1 MFNLKNYIINQIIN
15 LKIVKDE
22 EGKLVL
28 KNSKLLEI
36 LNQNKDYEF
45 LIIKALMLNKNVEN
59 VIFYYD
65 DKTIEIN
72 YNKDNTKGEI
82 IKNWANVVLSTI
94 LDDFDVIKNALENKL
109 NVWSQDGYEEGYCST
124 ISYDNVTD
132 NINYDDIENT
142 IINEEKLNKNLEKF
156 EKIDNPIFLFF

>member
-72 YNKDNTKGEI
+72 YNKDNTKWEI

-94 LDDFDVIKNALENKL
+94 LDDFDVIKNALENKQYM
-109 NVWSQDGYEEGYCST
+109 SEMEDY
-124 ISYDNVTD
+124 
-132 NINYDDIENT
+132 IECKL
-142 IINEEKLNKNLEKF
+142 IDKLNEF
-156 EKIDNPIFLFF
+156 

>member
-45 LIIKALMLNKNVEN
+45 
-59 VIFYYD
+59 
-65 DKTIEIN
+65 
-72 YNKDNTKGEI
+72 
-82 IKNWANVVLSTI
+82 
-94 LDDFDVIKNALENKL
+94 
-109 NVWSQDGYEEGYCST
+109 
-124 ISYDNVTD
+124 
-132 NINYDDIENT
+132 
-142 IINEEKLNKNLEKF
+142 
-156 EKIDNPIFLFF
+156 

>member
-1 MFNLKNYIINQIIN
+1 MFSLKNYIINQIIN

-45 LIIKALMLNKNVEN
+45 LIIKALMLNKNIEN

-94 LDDFDVIKNALENKL
+94 LDDFDVIKNALENKQYM
-109 NVWSQDGYEEGYCST
+109 SEMEDY
-124 ISYDNVTD
+124 
-132 NINYDDIENT
+132 IECKL
-142 IINEEKLNKNLEKF
+142 IDKLNEF
-156 EKIDNPIFLFF
+156 

>member
-59 VIFYYD
+59 VICYYD

-94 LDDFDVIKNALENKL
+94 LDDFDVIKNALENKQYM
-109 NVWSQDGYEEGYCST
+109 SEMEDY
-124 ISYDNVTD
+124 
-132 NINYDDIENT
+132 IECKL
-142 IINEEKLNKNLEKF
+142 IDKLNEF
-156 EKIDNPIFLFF
+156 

>member
-94 LDDFDVIKNALENKL
+94 LDDFDVIKNALENKQYMSEMEDYIECKL
-109 NVWSQDGYEEGYCST
+109 IE
-124 ISYDNVTD
+124 
-132 NINYDDIENT
+132 INSMNFRIG
-142 IINEEKLNKNLEKF
+142 
-156 EKIDNPIFLFF
+156 

>member
-45 LIIKALMLNKNVEN
+45 LIIKALMVNKNVEN

-94 LDDFDVIKNALENKL
+94 LDDFDVIKNALENKQYM
-109 NVWSQDGYEEGYCST
+109 SEMEDY
-124 ISYDNVTD
+124 
-132 NINYDDIENT
+132 IECKL
-142 IINEEKLNKNLEKF
+142 IDKLNEF
-156 EKIDNPIFLFF
+156 

>member
-82 IKNWANVVLSTI
+82 IKIGLM
-94 LDDFDVIKNALENKL
+94 
-109 NVWSQDGYEEGYCST
+109 
-124 ISYDNVTD
+124 
-132 NINYDDIENT
+132 
-142 IINEEKLNKNLEKF
+142 
-156 EKIDNPIFLFF
+156 

>member
-1 MFNLKNYIINQIIN
+1 MNRKNYIINQIIN

-94 LDDFDVIKNALENKL
+94 LDDFDVIKNALENKQYM
-109 NVWSQDGYEEGYCST
+109 SEMEDY
-124 ISYDNVTD
+124 
-132 NINYDDIENT
+132 IECKL
-142 IINEEKLNKNLEKF
+142 IDKLNEF
-156 EKIDNPIFLFF
+156 

>member
-45 LIIKALMLNKNVEN
+45 LIIKALMLKKKVEN

-94 LDDFDVIKNALENKL
+94 LDDFDVIKNALENKQYM
-109 NVWSQDGYEEGYCST
+109 SEMEDY
-124 ISYDNVTD
+124 
-132 NINYDDIENT
+132 IECKL
-142 IINEEKLNKNLEKF
+142 IDKLNEF
-156 EKIDNPIFLFF
+156 

>member
-94 LDDFDVIKNALENKL
+94 LDDFDVIKNALENKQYM
-109 NVWSQDGYEEGYCST
+109 SEMKDY
-124 ISYDNVTD
+124 
-132 NINYDDIENT
+132 IECKL
-142 IINEEKLNKNLEKF
+142 IDKLNEF
-156 EKIDNPIFLFF
+156 

>member
-45 LIIKALMLNKNVEN
+45 LIIKALMLNNNVEN

-72 YNKDNTKGEI
+72 YNKDNTKGKI

-94 LDDFDVIKNALENKL
+94 LDDFDVIKNALENKQYM
-109 NVWSQDGYEEGYCST
+109 SEMEDY
-124 ISYDNVTD
+124 
-132 NINYDDIENT
+132 IECKL
-142 IINEEKLNKNLEKF
+142 IDKLNEF
-156 EKIDNPIFLFF
+156 

>member
-15 LKIVKDE
+15 LKIVKVE

-94 LDDFDVIKNALENKL
+94 LDDFDVIKNALENKQYM
-109 NVWSQDGYEEGYCST
+109 SEMEDY
-124 ISYDNVTD
+124 
-132 NINYDDIENT
+132 IECKL
-142 IINEEKLNKNLEKF
+142 IDKLNEF
-156 EKIDNPIFLFF
+156 

>member
-65 DKTIEIN
+65 DKKIEIN

-94 LDDFDVIKNALENKL
+94 LDDFDVIKNALENKQYM
-109 NVWSQDGYEEGYCST
+109 SEMEDY
-124 ISYDNVTD
+124 
-132 NINYDDIENT
+132 IECKL
-142 IINEEKLNKNLEKF
+142 IDKLNEF
-156 EKIDNPIFLFF
+156 

>member
-82 IKNWANVVLSTI
+82 IKNWANVVLFTI
-94 LDDFDVIKNALENKL
+94 LDDFDVIKNALKNKQYMSEMEDYIECKLIDKL
-109 NVWSQDGYEEGYCST
+109 NE
-124 ISYDNVTD
+124 
-132 NINYDDIENT
+132 
-142 IINEEKLNKNLEKF
+142 F
-156 EKIDNPIFLFF
+156 

>member
-94 LDDFDVIKNALENKL
+94 LDDFDVIKNALENKQYM
-109 NVWSQDGYEEGYCST
+109 SEMEDY
-124 ISYDNVTD
+124 
-132 NINYDDIENT
+132 IECKL
-142 IINEEKLNKNLEKF
+142 IYKLNEF
-156 EKIDNPIFLFF
+156 

>member
-94 LDDFDVIKNALENKL
+94 LDDFDVIKNALENKQYM
-109 NVWSQDGYEEGYCST
+109 SEMEDY
-124 ISYDNVTD
+124 
-132 NINYDDIENT
+132 IECKL
-142 IINEEKLNKNLEKF
+142 IDKHNEF
-156 EKIDNPIFLFF
+156 

>member
-72 YNKDNTKGEI
+72 YNKDNTKGKI

-94 LDDFDVIKNALENKL
+94 LDDFDVIKNALENKQYM
-109 NVWSQDGYEEGYCST
+109 SEMEDY
-124 ISYDNVTD
+124 
-132 NINYDDIENT
+132 IECKL
-142 IINEEKLNKNLEKF
+142 IDKLNEF
-156 EKIDNPIFLFF
+156 

>member
-1 MFNLKNYIINQIIN
+1 MFSLKNYIINQIIN

-45 LIIKALMLNKNVEN
+45 LIIKALMLNKNIEN

-72 YNKDNTKGEI
+72 YNKDNTKGKI

-94 LDDFDVIKNALENKL
+94 LDDFDVIKNALENKQYM
-109 NVWSQDGYEEGYCST
+109 SEMEDY
-124 ISYDNVTD
+124 
-132 NINYDDIENT
+132 IECKL
-142 IINEEKLNKNLEKF
+142 IDKLNEF
-156 EKIDNPIFLFF
+156 

>member
-94 LDDFDVIKNALENKL
+94 LDDFDVIKNALKNKQYMSEMEDYIECKLIDKL
-109 NVWSQDGYEEGYCST
+109 NE
-124 ISYDNVTD
+124 
-132 NINYDDIENT
+132 
-142 IINEEKLNKNLEKF
+142 F
-156 EKIDNPIFLFF
+156 

>member
-94 LDDFDVIKNALENKL
+94 LDDFDVIKNALENKQYM
-109 NVWSQDGYEEGYCST
+109 SEMEDY
-124 ISYDNVTD
+124 
-132 NINYDDIENT
+132 IECKL
-142 IINEEKLNKNLEKF
+142 IDKLNEF
-156 EKIDNPIFLFF
+156 

>member
-1 MFNLKNYIINQIIN
+1 MFSLKNYIINQIIN
-15 LKIVKDE
+15 IKIVKDE

-94 LDDFDVIKNALENKL
+94 LDDFDVIKNALENKQYM
-109 NVWSQDGYEEGYCST
+109 SEMEDY
-124 ISYDNVTD
+124 
-132 NINYDDIENT
+132 IECKL
-142 IINEEKLNKNLEKF
+142 IDKLNEF
-156 EKIDNPIFLFF
+156 

>member
-45 LIIKALMLNKNVEN
+45 LIIKALILNKNVEN

-94 LDDFDVIKNALENKL
+94 LDDFDVIKNALENKQYM
-109 NVWSQDGYEEGYCST
+109 SEMEDY
-124 ISYDNVTD
+124 
-132 NINYDDIENT
+132 IECKL
-142 IINEEKLNKNLEKF
+142 IDKLNEF
-156 EKIDNPIFLFF
+156 

>member
-45 LIIKALMLNKNVEN
+45 LIIKALMLNKNVEY

-94 LDDFDVIKNALENKL
+94 LDDFDVIKNALENKQYM
-109 NVWSQDGYEEGYCST
+109 SEMEDY
-124 ISYDNVTD
+124 
-132 NINYDDIENT
+132 IECKL
-142 IINEEKLNKNLEKF
+142 IDKLNEF
-156 EKIDNPIFLFF
+156 

>member
-94 LDDFDVIKNALENKL
+94 LDDFDVIKNALKNKQYMSEMEDYIECNLIDKL
-109 NVWSQDGYEEGYCST
+109 NE
-124 ISYDNVTD
+124 
-132 NINYDDIENT
+132 
-142 IINEEKLNKNLEKF
+142 F
-156 EKIDNPIFLFF
+156 

>member
-82 IKNWANVVLSTI
+82 IKNWANLVLSTI
-94 LDDFDVIKNALENKL
+94 LDDFDVIKNALENKQYM
-109 NVWSQDGYEEGYCST
+109 SEMEDY
-124 ISYDNVTD
+124 
-132 NINYDDIENT
+132 IECKL
-142 IINEEKLNKNLEKF
+142 IDKLNEF
-156 EKIDNPIFLFF
+156 

>member
-1 MFNLKNYIINQIIN
+1 MFSLKNYIINQIIN

-28 KNSKLLEI
+28 KNSRLLEI

-72 YNKDNTKGEI
+72 YNKDNTKGKI

-94 LDDFDVIKNALENKL
+94 LDDFDVIKNALENKQYM
-109 NVWSQDGYEEGYCST
+109 SEMEDY
-124 ISYDNVTD
+124 
-132 NINYDDIENT
+132 IECKL
-142 IINEEKLNKNLEKF
+142 IDKLNEF
-156 EKIDNPIFLFF
+156 

>member
-1 MFNLKNYIINQIIN
+1 MFSLKNYIINQIIN

-45 LIIKALMLNKNVEN
+45 LIIKALMLNNNVEN

-72 YNKDNTKGEI
+72 YNKDNTKGKI

-94 LDDFDVIKNALENKL
+94 LDDFDVIKNALENKQYM
-109 NVWSQDGYEEGYCST
+109 SEMEDY
-124 ISYDNVTD
+124 
-132 NINYDDIENT
+132 IECKL
-142 IINEEKLNKNLEKF
+142 IDKLNEF
-156 EKIDNPIFLFF
+156 

>member
-94 LDDFDVIKNALENKL
+94 LDDFDVIKNALENKQYMSEM
-109 NVWSQDGYEEGYCST
+109 VDY
-124 ISYDNVTD
+124 
-132 NINYDDIENT
+132 IECKL
-142 IINEEKLNKNLEKF
+142 IDKLNEF
-156 EKIDNPIFLFF
+156 

>member
-94 LDDFDVIKNALENKL
+94 LDDFDVIKNALKNKQYMSEMEDYIEFKLIDKL
-109 NVWSQDGYEEGYCST
+109 NE
-124 ISYDNVTD
+124 
-132 NINYDDIENT
+132 
-142 IINEEKLNKNLEKF
+142 F
-156 EKIDNPIFLFF
+156 

>member
-1 MFNLKNYIINQIIN
+1 MFSLKNYIINQIIN

-72 YNKDNTKGEI
+72 YNKDNTKGKI

-94 LDDFDVIKNALENKL
+94 LDDFDVIKNALENKQYM
-109 NVWSQDGYEEGYCST
+109 SEMEDY
-124 ISYDNVTD
+124 
-132 NINYDDIENT
+132 IECKL
-142 IINEEKLNKNLEKF
+142 IDKLNEF
-156 EKIDNPIFLFF
+156 

>member
-45 LIIKALMLNKNVEN
+45 LIIKALMLNKNIEN

-72 YNKDNTKGEI
+72 
-82 IKNWANVVLSTI
+82 
-94 LDDFDVIKNALENKL
+94 
-109 NVWSQDGYEEGYCST
+109 
-124 ISYDNVTD
+124 
-132 NINYDDIENT
+132 
-142 IINEEKLNKNLEKF
+142 
-156 EKIDNPIFLFF
+156 

>member
-94 LDDFDVIKNALENKL
+94 LDDFDVIKNALENKQYM
-109 NVWSQDGYEEGYCST
+109 SEMEEY
-124 ISYDNVTD
+124 
-132 NINYDDIENT
+132 IECKL
-142 IINEEKLNKNLEKF
+142 IDKLNEF
-156 EKIDNPIFLFF
+156 

>member
-94 LDDFDVIKNALENKL
+94 LDDFDVIKNALENKQYM
-109 NVWSQDGYEEGYCST
+109 SEMEDY
-124 ISYDNVTD
+124 
-132 NINYDDIENT
+132 IECK
-142 IINEEKLNKNLEKF
+142 IIDKLNEF
-156 EKIDNPIFLFF
+156 

>member
-1 MFNLKNYIINQIIN
+1 MFSLKNYIINQIIN

-94 LDDFDVIKNALENKL
+94 LDDFDVIKNALENKQYM
-109 NVWSQDGYEEGYCST
+109 SEMEDY
-124 ISYDNVTD
+124 
-132 NINYDDIENT
+132 IECKL
-142 IINEEKLNKNLEKF
+142 IDKLNEF
-156 EKIDNPIFLFF
+156 

>member
-22 EGKLVL
+22 DGKLVL

-94 LDDFDVIKNALENKL
+94 LDDFDVIKNALENKQYM
-109 NVWSQDGYEEGYCST
+109 SEMEDY
-124 ISYDNVTD
+124 
-132 NINYDDIENT
+132 IECKL
-142 IINEEKLNKNLEKF
+142 IDKLNEF
-156 EKIDNPIFLFF
+156 

>member
-59 VIFYYD
+59 VNFYYD

-94 LDDFDVIKNALENKL
+94 LDDFDVIKNALENKQYM
-109 NVWSQDGYEEGYCST
+109 SEMEDY
-124 ISYDNVTD
+124 
-132 NINYDDIENT
+132 IECKL
-142 IINEEKLNKNLEKF
+142 IDKLNEF
-156 EKIDNPIFLFF
+156 

>member
-94 LDDFDVIKNALENKL
+94 LDDFDVIKNALENKQYMSEMEDYMECKL
-109 NVWSQDGYEEGYCST
+109 ID
-124 ISYDNVTD
+124 
-132 NINYDDIENT
+132 
-142 IINEEKLNKNLEKF
+142 KLNEF
-156 EKIDNPIFLFF
+156 

>member
-28 KNSKLLEI
+28 KNSKFLEI

-45 LIIKALMLNKNVEN
+45 LIIKALMLNKNIEN

-82 IKNWANVVLSTI
+82 IKNWANIVLSTI
-94 LDDFDVIKNALENKL
+94 LDDFDVIKNALENKQYM
-109 NVWSQDGYEEGYCST
+109 SEMEDY
-124 ISYDNVTD
+124 
-132 NINYDDIENT
+132 IECKL
-142 IINEEKLNKNLEKF
+142 IDKLNEF
-156 EKIDNPIFLFF
+156 

>member
-45 LIIKALMLNKNVEN
+45 LIIKALMLNKNVEK

-94 LDDFDVIKNALENKL
+94 LDDFDVIKNALENKQYM
-109 NVWSQDGYEEGYCST
+109 SEMEDY
-124 ISYDNVTD
+124 
-132 NINYDDIENT
+132 IECKL
-142 IINEEKLNKNLEKF
+142 IDKLNEF
-156 EKIDNPIFLFF
+156 